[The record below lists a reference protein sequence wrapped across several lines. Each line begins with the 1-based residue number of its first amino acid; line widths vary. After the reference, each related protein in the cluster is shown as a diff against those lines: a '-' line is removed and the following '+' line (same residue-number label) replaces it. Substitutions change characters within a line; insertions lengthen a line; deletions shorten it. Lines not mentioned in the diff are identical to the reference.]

1 MHSLRSDSPFR
12 KGPKLLAVQC
22 SAVQSARPRHMT
34 LQRRLSIFTPHSSLT
49 TVVTESGGRFNLQKW
64 MQKRRKKEG
73 RKGDHHQSILNPSGG
88 QNELFFFLP
97 GAVVSISL
105 PSLISSVASPQ
116 SARLAAVLCCS
127 FRSYLCL
134 FPRLADIF
142 TATRPTATAASLL
155 DTGISPGEGG
165 GGGGEVGTDWARGV
179 DGGGA

>member
-1 MHSLRSDSPFR
+1 M
-12 KGPKLLAVQC
+12 QC
-22 SAVQSARPRHMT
+22 SAECSSSTYDIAKATFDFHASLVTDDGRYRERRKVQLAK
-34 LQRRLSIFTPHSSLT
+34 
-49 TVVTESGGRFNLQKW
+49 VDAETEEKRGK
-64 MQKRRKKEG
+64 KRRSPSVNS
-73 RKGDHHQSILNPSGG
+73 QSEWRP
-88 QNELFFFLP
+88 ERFFFLP

-155 DTGISPGEGG
+155 DTGISPGEG
-165 GGGGEVGTDWARGV
+165 
-179 DGGGA
+179 

>member
-88 QNELFFFLP
+88 QNEFFFSSRGSCVYLSPLP
-97 GAVVSISL
+97 HLVSR
-105 PSLISSVASPQ
+105 Q
-116 SARLAAVLCCS
+116 SA
-127 FRSYLCL
+127 
-134 FPRLADIF
+134 
-142 TATRPTATAASLL
+142 
-155 DTGISPGEGG
+155 
-165 GGGGEVGTDWARGV
+165 VGTLSSRVMLFVPELFMSFPKIGRYLHRDKADGYGGVTSGHGHIPRRGRRRRR
-179 DGGGA
+179 